1 MTFIAT
7 NARLIK
13 VGQVAEILGIG
24 TSTVWKYS
32 KQNAGFPQ
40 PLSISARNTRWRL
53 SDVEKFVDAKAD
65 SIH

>member
-1 MTFIAT
+1 MTYIST

-13 VGQVAEILGIG
+13 VGEVAEILGIG

-40 PLSISARNTRWRL
+40 PLPISARSTRWRL
-53 SDVEKFVDAKAD
+53 SDVEKFVDSKAELV
-65 SIH
+65 I